1 MLLTNQGKIL
11 TSVDTLYLYIGSIF
25 ETPYLLPKKS
35 IFWNDLARFITTHA
49 VFKKKL
55 IDLKYKAALFG
66 ELEVISHDET
76 FKTLFSLIGQDKMTQ
91 KMGELHAVHTFRGF
105 TGGTLGVSAQRSTSH
120 RCFEEAVKDS
130 FDDLLAS
137 KVKFIFSDSPL
148 RISKIAKRLFVSLIA
163 LGEDPI
169 HLPIRLEYCFGEKT
183 NKFTSHV
190 RQLHNKFR
198 IQTPNI
204 EPFWQFGDFTTAKSE
219 WPTLT
224 AGDTR
229 TSLQWSEYCRCSFND
244 VSGFSEYVHELAKI
258 SIRFSEYMQTTNGKN
273 VTALQIL
280 KNGATRVHFEG
291 LQNSSRLLVR
301 LGTKGNRLG
310 TGTARNEQLH
320 KELKGWMR
328 NIFQIHRDRP
338 QRGFRIFELSKLL
351 THSSAAYSPTITQTS
366 QQKLLFLIASKL
378 RTAGIF
384 SSYYTRLG
392 QTTGQSLSKSSGNLD
407 VVYYNNSNSSL
418 NITRKLNLQLN
429 KRNWENR
436 RKRERINRPTP
447 TNIFK
452 RPRKK
457 NIKHA

>member
-11 TSVDTLYLYIGSIF
+11 TSVDTLYLYIGSIC

-105 TGGTLGVSAQRSTSH
+105 TGCTLGVSAQRSTSH

-183 NKFTSHV
+183 NKFTSRV

-198 IQTPNI
+198 VQTPNI

-258 SIRFSEYMQTTNGKN
+258 SITFSEYMQNTNGKN

-291 LQNSSRLLVR
+291 LQNSSRLLAR

-328 NIFQIHRDRP
+328 NIFQIHRDRL

-378 RTAGIF
+378 RTDVIF
-384 SSYYTRLG
+384 
-392 QTTGQSLSKSSGNLD
+392 
-407 VVYYNNSNSSL
+407 
-418 NITRKLNLQLN
+418 
-429 KRNWENR
+429 
-436 RKRERINRPTP
+436 
-447 TNIFK
+447 
-452 RPRKK
+452 
-457 NIKHA
+457 